1 MKFLSLSDELK
12 QSKQCTVGSGGKT
25 FNEKEFL
32 LGALVSFYELS
43 QNTSE
48 PVKVILDKKKC
59 HQRNVKYIAILR
71 RS

>member
-1 MKFLSLSDELK
+1 M
-12 QSKQCTVGSGGKT
+12 GSGGKT

>member
-1 MKFLSLSDELK
+1 M
-12 QSKQCTVGSGGKT
+12 GSGGKT

-48 PVKVILDKKKC
+48 PVKVILDKKNATKEMLNTL
-59 HQRNVKYIAILR
+59 Q
-71 RS
+71 S

>member
-1 MKFLSLSDELK
+1 M
-12 QSKQCTVGSGGKT
+12 GIGGKT

-32 LGALVSFYELS
+32 LVALVSFYELS